1 MFNGKIHYKW
11 SFSIAMLVYQRVK
24 PTVLEIHNFQIRKS
38 GSSVSDLTC
47 VTWQNIFG
55 HGNIGRLT
63 FFLVGK
69 PISKNSCHILI
80 GEKAHTHRTDSVLL
94 TLFFPNVDDVLLES
108 VGPTWQ
114 HGSFK
119 VYFTR
124 PATWKQAIESVN
136 HGPSQGSRK
145 LAEDPKA

>member
-1 MFNGKIHYKW
+1 MVIFNSYVSLPEGKTNGFGDPQ
-11 SFSIAMLVYQRVK
+11 FSD
-24 PTVLEIHNFQIRKS
+24 TQIGLIRI
-38 GSSVSDLTC
+38 DLTC

-80 GEKAHTHRTDSVLL
+80 GEKAHTSHWFRTSD
-94 TLFFPNVDDVLLES
+94 TFFPNVDDVLLES